1 MPEHLRF
8 FFEAG
13 VPDTPLWP
21 LAMDSPYGCPTDLD
35 RLPITEG
42 TRTELERLCGWYQS
56 SLDWDYPPDPSPW
69 SDEEWQAFRGRAH
82 AAPAALRSELGD
94 GWTVA
99 DEGLL

>member
-21 LAMDSPYGCPTDLD
+21 LDMDSPYGCPTDLD

-42 TRTELERLCGWYQS
+42 TRIELERLCWWYQS
-56 SLDWDYPPDPSPW
+56 SLDWDHPPDPSPW
-69 SDEEWQAFRGRAH
+69 SDEEWQAFGGTRARR
-82 AAPAALRSELGD
+82 AGGTAQ
-94 GWTVA
+94 
-99 DEGLL
+99 